1 MPDPS
6 GPRLEVYQTDAEAY
20 EAAAEVAAERLRD
33 AAAARGSASIALA
46 GGRGGRG
53 VTVALATRGDL
64 PWERVEWY
72 WGDERCVPA
81 EDKRSLVRQAEEDL
95 LIPRG
100 VAAAR
105 IHRPALGLE
114 DPTRIAAAYAEALAT
129 ALGAP
134 PVFDVLLVDVTPT
147 GQVAALGPGA
157 AALGS
162 AAWVTA
168 VPADAVDAPPVA
180 RVSITPPVLAAARH
194 VIVTVTGDEKAAVV
208 AAALREAPDP
218 LRRPVQLVLPSA
230 RVTWVVDRAAAAE
243 LLKGA
248 VPAPQ

>member
-20 EAAAEVAAERLRD
+20 EAAAVLAAERLRD
-33 AAAARGSASIALA
+33 AAARGSASIALA

-64 PWERVEWY
+64 PWERVDWY
-72 WGDERCVPA
+72 WSDERCVAA

-105 IHRPALGLE
+105 IHRPPLELGE
-114 DPTRIAAAYAEALAT
+114 PAAIAARYADTLASL
-129 ALGAP
+129 LGTP
-134 PVFDVLLVDVTPT
+134 PAFDVLLVDVAPT

-157 AALGS
+157 AALD
-162 AAWVTA
+162 ATAWVTA
-168 VPADAVDAPPVA
+168 VPADAVDAPPVP

-194 VIVTVTGDEKAAVV
+194 VIVTVAGDEKAAIV
-208 AAALREAPDP
+208 AAALREPPDP
-218 LRRPVQLVLPSA
+218 RRRPVHLVLPSA
-230 RVTWVVDRAAAAE
+230 RVTWIVDRAAAAV
-243 LLKGA
+243 LLEGA